1 MIISKHKI
9 SIIFLALIN
18 IVSYAAGVITQVK
31 LITNGDV
38 TSIIPITVDMT
49 VDQILMLNF
58 MAVSIVLA
66 LISIVTTYL
75 VVDVKCTFGEIL
87 SNCAV
92 VFMIVPVLVLFVAV
106 FNAVNA
112 PVLIDKISIAAAAV
126 VYVLLSAVNVGC
138 VLTVREDEKL

>member
-1 MIISKHKI
+1 MSKHKL

-18 IVSYAAGVITQVK
+18 IVSYAAGIITQVK

-58 MAVSIVLA
+58 MAVSIVLT

-87 SNCAV
+87 SNCAA
-92 VFMIVPVLVLFVAV
+92 VFMIVPILVLFVAV

-112 PVLIDKISIAAAAV
+112 PVMIDKLSVAAAAV
-126 VYVLLSAVNVGC
+126 FYVLLSAVNVGC

>member
-1 MIISKHKI
+1 MSKHKI

-18 IVSYAAGVITQVK
+18 LVSYAAGVITQIK

-92 VFMIVPVLVLFVAV
+92 VFMIVPVLVLFIAV

-112 PVLIDKISIAAAAV
+112 PVMIDKISIAAAAV

-138 VLTVREDEKL
+138 VLTVRETNY

>member
-1 MIISKHKI
+1 MSKHKI

-112 PVLIDKISIAAAAV
+112 PVMIDKISIAAAAA

>member
-1 MIISKHKI
+1 MSKHKI

-18 IVSYAAGVITQVK
+18 LVSYAAGVITQIK

-112 PVLIDKISIAAAAV
+112 PVMIDKISIAAAAV
-126 VYVLLSAVNVGC
+126 VYVLLSAVNVCC

>member
-1 MIISKHKI
+1 MSKHKI

-18 IVSYAAGVITQVK
+18 LVSYAAGVITQVK

-75 VVDVKCTFGEIL
+75 VVDVKCNFGEIL

-112 PVLIDKISIAAAAV
+112 PVMIDKISIAAAAV

>member
-1 MIISKHKI
+1 MSKHKL
-9 SIIFLALIN
+9 SIIFLAVIN
-18 IVSYAAGVITQVK
+18 IVSYAAGIITQLK

-75 VVDVKCTFGEIL
+75 VVDVKCTFGEII
-87 SNCAV
+87 SNCAA
-92 VFMIVPVLVLFVAV
+92 VFMIVPILVLFAAV

-112 PVLIDKISIAAAAV
+112 PVMLDKISIAAAAL

>member
-1 MIISKHKI
+1 MSKHKI
-9 SIIFLALIN
+9 RIIFLALI
-18 IVSYAAGVITQVK
+18 ILVSYAAGVITQIK

-112 PVLIDKISIAAAAV
+112 PVMIDKISIAAAAV

>member
-1 MIISKHKI
+1 MSKHKI

-18 IVSYAAGVITQVK
+18 IVSYAAGIITQVK
-31 LITNGDV
+31 LLTNGDV
-38 TSIIPITVDMT
+38 TSIIPITVDLT

-66 LISIVTTYL
+66 LISMVTTYL
-75 VVDVKCTFGEIL
+75 VVDVKCTFGEIM

-92 VFMIVPVLVLFVAV
+92 IFMIVPILVLFVAV

-112 PVLIDKISIAAAAV
+112 PVMIDKISIAAAAV

-138 VLTVREDEKL
+138 VLTVREDERL

>member
-1 MIISKHKI
+1 MSKHKI

-18 IVSYAAGVITQVK
+18 LVSYAAGVITQIK

-66 LISIVTTYL
+66 LISIVTT
-75 VVDVKCTFGEIL
+75 
-87 SNCAV
+87 
-92 VFMIVPVLVLFVAV
+92 
-106 FNAVNA
+106 
-112 PVLIDKISIAAAAV
+112 
-126 VYVLLSAVNVGC
+126 
-138 VLTVREDEKL
+138 

>member
-1 MIISKHKI
+1 MSKHKI

-18 IVSYAAGVITQVK
+18 LVSYAAGVVTQIK

-58 MAVSIVLA
+58 MVVSIVLA

-112 PVLIDKISIAAAAV
+112 PVMIDKISIAAAAV

>member
-1 MIISKHKI
+1 MSKHKI

-18 IVSYAAGVITQVK
+18 LVSYAAGVITQIK

-112 PVLIDKISIAAAAV
+112 PVMIDKISIAAAAV

-138 VLTVREDEKL
+138 VLTVREDEKM

>member
-1 MIISKHKI
+1 MSKHKL
-9 SIIFLALIN
+9 SIIFLAIIN
-18 IVSYAAGVITQVK
+18 IVSYAAGIITQLK

-66 LISIVTTYL
+66 LISIITTYL
-75 VVDVKCTFGEIL
+75 VVDVKCTFGEII
-87 SNCAV
+87 SNCAA
-92 VFMIVPVLVLFVAV
+92 VFMIVPILVLFAAV

-112 PVLIDKISIAAAAV
+112 PVMLDKISIAAAAL

>member
-1 MIISKHKI
+1 MSKHKI

-18 IVSYAAGVITQVK
+18 IVSYAAGIITQVK
-31 LITNGDV
+31 LLTNGDV
-38 TSIIPITVDMT
+38 TSIIPITVDLT

-75 VVDVKCTFGEIL
+75 VVDVRCTFGEIM

-92 VFMIVPVLVLFVAV
+92 IFMIVPILVLFVAV

-112 PVLIDKISIAAAAV
+112 PVMIDKISIAAAAV